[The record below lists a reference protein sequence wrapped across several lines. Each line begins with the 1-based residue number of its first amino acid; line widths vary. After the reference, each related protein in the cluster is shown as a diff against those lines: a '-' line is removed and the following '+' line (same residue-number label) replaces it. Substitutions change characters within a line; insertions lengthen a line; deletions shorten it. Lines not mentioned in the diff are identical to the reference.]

1 MRSASPARVVKR
13 QAIIVFSLLG
23 LLAATA
29 IIAVVVIVTI
39 LVNQIGTKNYLPVAA
54 TVTKSEV
61 KITHGKS
68 TSYKPV
74 IHYRY
79 TVAGTDYTS
88 SRIKYTGA
96 AGGKSASTAMVTA
109 HPVGATVT
117 AYYDPREPSRSVLFQ
132 GLAQRDY
139 ILPMLVAPI
148 MGLPIGVL
156 VYFADAGI
164 AMSRPWR
171 RFGLV
176 RAWEEG
182 GITRVRL
189 RPTLYAWLAGIGV
202 SMVVGFIAAF
212 VVPVTPL
219 GGSMTNAAIAGA
231 FLIVVGIL
239 VGMWRRRPIIRGDSD
254 LVLDPIR
261 KTLTMPQNRTLAA
274 TSEIAFR
281 DVEGVDVRQT
291 QRSRKAGPRWSVG
304 LRTGAAGYQQL
315 TQFGNQADAELLA
328 AWLRVQAGRPAGE

>member
-1 MRSASPARVVKR
+1 MRKQRF
-13 QAIIVFSLLG
+13 IVFSLLG
-23 LLAATA
+23 LFAAVAILAAV
-29 IIAVVVIVTI
+29 IIITT

-61 KITHGKS
+61 RITHGKS

-96 AGGKSASTAMVTA
+96 AGGKSASNAMVNA
-109 HPVGATVT
+109 HPVGSAVT

-132 GLAQRDY
+132 GLTQRDY

-189 RPTLYAWLAGIGV
+189 RPTLYAWLTGIGV

-212 VVPVTPL
+212 VVPVTPW

-239 VGMWRRRPIIRGDSD
+239 VGMWRRRSIIRGDSD
-254 LVLDPIR
+254 LVLDSIR
-261 KTLTMPQNRTLAA
+261 KALTMPQNRTLAA

-281 DVEGVDVRQT
+281 DVVGVDVRQT
-291 QRSRKAGPRWSVG
+291 QRNRKAGPRWSVG

-328 AWLRVQAGRPAGE
+328 AWLRVQVGRPAGE